1 MLQSHQK
8 RSFAPNYEAAGRH
21 RDRRVHQTV
30 SALFAAVRRPC
41 RYSSADKVEPGQS
54 DSGHFVCTSI
64 LTGFFTVVV
73 GRPRGLENN
82 VLREGRVKQA
92 PPGGQTLK
100 LDIGKVWNWLRNTW
114 NVSIF
119 LNFSDNPC
127 HFLQNI
133 AVLGQFCQKF
143 CEITQPSNRQLTVYF
158 LDCWEV
164 PQLSSTAAMLQCYKQ
179 KQLMLFPLDSYSG
192 TWTTWT
198 EQAENELRRKLLIE
212 KERKVVSC
220 RKSPHRKLKFSSS
233 SFTLEFAKVLNLGEV
248 GHHPEQNFEKQ
259 EAKSLSS
266 K

>member
-1 MLQSHQK
+1 MFLFSWIFQIIRVISCKILQFWANFAKNFVKSHSP
-8 RSFAPNYEAAGRH
+8 RIDSW
-21 RDRRVHQTV
+21 
-30 SALFAAVRRPC
+30 LFI
-41 RYSSADKVEPGQS
+41 S
-54 DSGHFVCTSI
+54 
-64 LTGFFTVVV
+64 
-73 GRPRGLENN
+73 
-82 VLREGRVKQA
+82 
-92 PPGGQTLK
+92 
-100 LDIGKVWNWLRNTW
+100 
-114 NVSIF
+114 
-119 LNFSDNPC
+119 
-127 HFLQNI
+127 
-133 AVLGQFCQKF
+133 
-143 CEITQPSNRQLTVYF
+143 LTV
-158 LDCWEV
+158 EKS